1 MNEEKQP
8 IVERLVRKFS
18 RNYSTVQETAPAPT
32 TGAPDPEP
40 TLEPN
45 GVGVVV
51 LITNTVH
58 HDTEMAQLHTEFI
71 ESIKANDDMRVQK
84 IMLGEDENAY
94 VCQGAFDVLAREA
107 ERVFLSCPF
116 DSRWVRSCDFVSQQV
131 CVLLSLFY
139 LQCMA

>member
-18 RNYSTVQETAPAPT
+18 RNYSTVQETTPPPA
-32 TGAPDPEP
+32 AAAAVPEP
-40 TLEPN
+40 TLEPS

-51 LITNTVH
+51 LITNTAD
-58 HDTEMAQLHTEFI
+58 HDTEMSQLHTEFM
-71 ESIKANDDMRVQK
+71 ESIKAHDDMLVRKV
-84 IMLGEDENAY
+84 MLGEDENAY

-116 DSRWVRSCDFVSQQV
+116 DSKWVRSCDFVSEKV
-131 CVLLSLFY
+131 CV
-139 LQCMA
+139 